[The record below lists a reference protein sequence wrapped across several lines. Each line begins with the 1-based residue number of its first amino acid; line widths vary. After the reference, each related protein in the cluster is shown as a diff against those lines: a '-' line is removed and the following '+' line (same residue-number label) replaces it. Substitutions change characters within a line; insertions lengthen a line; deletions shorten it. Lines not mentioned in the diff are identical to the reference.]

1 MKNLIKKL
9 LNEESNKFLLFEEL
23 SLLIEKELT
32 IGSSLK
38 KKLNNINKPFADKL
52 LGYLSSDK
60 IPDKVTIDSIDYTS
74 DDDKTITGY
83 FMDREGNRKARKF
96 KVGKLLDYIGI
107 PKDEFKGYEIEELI
121 SYLKQGTIEEFKVVD
136 GEDILWAYHCNNYDE
151 GETMGSCMRYEAAQ
165 SYLKMYA
172 DNPNEVKCLVLLNPN
187 NGKVRGRALLW
198 HMDNDRV
205 FMDRVYMTNDA
216 YRNLFN
222 LYKEKHN
229 ISNKANSSV
238 TLENGGEYDEYPY
251 MDTFKFYTPNKNIL
265 TIEALDADTIK
276 LEDTGGGITS
286 AGIYLDLGNHEGETV
301 DEDDAY
307 YLSYRTPSGYIEGY
321 AHQDDIIYVN
331 DHSYLL
337 DDCIRTYDGE
347 WLFRY
352 DDNGGVYELTKG
364 RYEGDYAHIDNII
377 ELEPNYYG
385 DGQFITTD
393 DDYVHLD
400 DEFYE
405 IPYALS
411 DDTVKTHNDKVIL
424 DNDAVTLYDAYYGE
438 SSFAHPDDATKVE
451 IKGHGAAWV
460 LNDDLDDLEE
470 KEKERIENYK
480 NIDLEHLEQ
489 SLKDGMIT
497 QNEYNEYKR
506 RKLSVSENKSLI
518 KKLLRESINKA
529 DVLNYIKS
537 LPETI
542 KLYRVVFLEKE
553 SDLDST
559 YPGSHYV
566 LSKNT
571 LLSSHSDVPH
581 SGTEGKP
588 YLLTVKAPKALID
601 VKTTVS
607 NRIAYPHEQEIT
619 LLDKGKGAS
628 IIKIEP
634 FKANDEFE
642 DLGF

>member
-1 MKNLIKKL
+1 MKDLIKKL

-198 HMDNDRV
+198 HMDNDQV
-205 FMDRVYMTNDA
+205 YMDRVYMINAA

-276 LEDTGGGITS
+276 LEDTGGGHSS
-286 AGIYLDLGNHEGETV
+286 AGVYIEYGSHEGETV
-301 DEDDAY
+301 DEEDAY
-307 YLSYRTPSGYIEGY
+307 YVSYRTPSGYREGY
-321 AHQDDIIYVN
+321 AHVDDIIYLN
-331 DHSYLL
+331 DNTYLL
-337 DDCIRTYDGE
+337 DDCIKTYDGE
-347 WLFRY
+347 WVFRY
-352 DDNGGVYELTKG
+352 DEDVTIIELTGGKDN
-364 RYEGDYAHIDNII
+364 GDYAKLDDVI
-377 ELEPNYYG
+377 ELEPNHYGEGYY
-385 DGQFITTD
+385 ITTD
-393 DDYVHLD
+393 DDFVHLD

-424 DNDAVTLYDAYYGE
+424 DNDAVTLYVAYYGE
-438 SSFAHPDDATKVE
+438 SSYAHPDDATKVE
-451 IKGHGAAWV
+451 IKGYGAAWV
-460 LNDDLDDLEE
+460 LNDDLDEFRE
-470 KEKERIENYK
+470 KGLIEVKQY
-480 NIDLEHLEQ
+480 E
-489 SLKDGMIT
+489 MT
-497 QNEYNEYKR
+497 
-506 RKLSVSENKSLI
+506 ENKSLI

-566 LSKNT
+566 LSKNI

-581 SGTEGKP
+581 SGAEGKP

-601 VKTTVS
+601 VETTVS

-619 LLDKGKGAS
+619 LLDKGNGAS

>member
-1 MKNLIKKL
+1 
-9 LNEESNKFLLFEEL
+9 
-23 SLLIEKELT
+23 
-32 IGSSLK
+32 
-38 KKLNNINKPFADKL
+38 
-52 LGYLSSDK
+52 
-60 IPDKVTIDSIDYTS
+60 
-74 DDDKTITGY
+74 
-83 FMDREGNRKARKF
+83 
-96 KVGKLLDYIGI
+96 
-107 PKDEFKGYEIEELI
+107 
-121 SYLKQGTIEEFKVVD
+121 
-136 GEDILWAYHCNNYDE
+136 
-151 GETMGSCMRYEAAQ
+151 MRYESAQ
-165 SYLKMYA
+165 SYLKIYT

-198 HMDNDRV
+198 HMDNDQV

-251 MDTFKFYTPNKNIL
+251 MDTFEYYTPNKNIL
-265 TIEALDADTIK
+265 TTTELNDDTIR
-276 LEDTGGGITS
+276 LNDTSGGHSGAGVHLDYGDHAGDNVPED
-286 AGIYLDLGNHEGETV
+286 E
-301 DEDDAY
+301 AY

-321 AHQDDIIYVN
+321 AHQDDVMPL
-331 DHSYLL
+331 DDGGVYLL

-352 DDNGGVYELTKG
+352 DDNNTVIELTAG
-364 RYEGDYAHIDNII
+364 RYEGDYANIDDVV
-377 ELEPNYYG
+377 ELEPNHYG
-385 DGQFITTD
+385 EGQYVTTE

-411 DDTVKTHNDKVIL
+411 DDTLETKSSKTIIKG
-424 DNDAVTLYDAYYGE
+424 DAIRLYEPHYGE
-438 SSFAHPDDATKVE
+438 NEYGHPDEATEVN
-451 IKGHGAAWV
+451 IKNYGDTWV
-460 LNDDLDDLEE
+460 LNDDLDEF
-470 KEKERIENYK
+470 KENGLIETKQYEMTESKLYIK
-480 NIDLEHLEQ
+480 N
-489 SLKDGMIT
+489 K
-497 QNEYNEYKR
+497 
-506 RKLSVSENKSLI
+506 
-518 KKLLRESINKA
+518 LRESINKA

-553 SDLDST
+553 SDLDTT

-581 SGTEGKP
+581 SGAKGKP
-588 YLLTVKAPKALID
+588 YLLTVKAPKGLID

-619 LLDKGKGAS
+619 LLDKGKGTS

-634 FKANDEFE
+634 FKANDEFG